1 MRHNKYRSSLGGL
14 LTVLVTAFVATGCT
28 KEDLSGCD
36 LPEYSLQVKGY
47 DADGKEVDAETIKD
61 ITLYVFDKDKAFL
74 GLREVALTES
84 VILDYPG
91 HEALT
96 VVAWGNGKQGHQMM
110 PTLKKGD
117 PLETAF
123 VSLIKTRTS
132 LLPEAVSP
140 DDLFYGSTTIEAI
153 KAPAESAGLSARANT
168 TAEKVLPVIRKTS
181 SVVVTTRY
189 LREYV
194 GSTEGEFRYSLRKS
208 SDKLDFYGKANGM
221 DVSYHPAAAFTPT
234 GDLVSS
240 RFNILP
246 TDIDIK
252 IDIFHRDV
260 LQTTIISDS
269 QGKPLRAVE
278 GQLLNVFINFKGSI
292 NVDVKVTEWGKKK
305 VWKEF

>member
-1 MRHNKYRSSLGGL
+1 MQHNKYRTSLGLL
-14 LTVLVTAFVATGCT
+14 LTVLVTAFVITGCT

-96 VVAWGNGKQGHQMM
+96 VVAWGNGKQGHQTM

-140 DDLFYGSTTIEAI
+140 DDLFYGTINI
-153 KAPAESAGLSARANT
+153 QANASSET
-168 TAEKVLPVIRKTS
+168 SLPMRRKTS
-181 SVVVTTRY
+181 SVVITARY

-194 GSTEGEFRYSLRKS
+194 GDTEGEYYYSLRKS

-221 DVSYHPAAAFTPT
+221 DVSYRPAASFTPT
-234 GDLVSS
+234 GDFVSLI
-240 RFNILP
+240 FNILP
-246 TDIDIK
+246 TDTDVK

-260 LQTTIISDS
+260 LQTTIISDN

-278 GQLLNVFINFKGSI
+278 GQLLNVLIDFRGS
-292 NVDVKVTEWGKKK
+292 VSVKVEVTPWGEKAI
-305 VWKEF
+305 WKEF